1 MGERAWGCGR
11 GERFLF
17 THPCYPLHSSGLIVL
32 SSKVSYYL
40 QPRTPG
46 DTKDFPT
53 HEIFRM
59 EQLFTWRGVQRDKN
73 SQYKAG
79 MASLPHVP
87 QSRVRGTD

>member
-1 MGERAWGCGR
+1 M
-11 GERFLF
+11 F

-32 SSKVSYYL
+32 SSQVSYYL

-59 EQLFTWRGVQRDKN
+59 EQLFTWRGIGRDKN